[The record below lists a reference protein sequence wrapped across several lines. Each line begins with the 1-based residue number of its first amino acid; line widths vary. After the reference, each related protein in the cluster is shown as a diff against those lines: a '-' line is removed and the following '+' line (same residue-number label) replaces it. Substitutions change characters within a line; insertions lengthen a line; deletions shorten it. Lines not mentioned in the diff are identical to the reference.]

1 MPESVPVAAADEG
14 SVVVGHGL
22 KAVGVGVDGRN
33 QAGVSLEVIFAVAA
47 GERLAIGD
55 KAVTR
60 LKSLQVAGLDFD
72 GNVLESR
79 DLVTRHGVHRAVGRR
94 HGLSLA
100 VNRKD
105 VAIDIN
111 KGLAVGIIRRV
122 NFYALGS
129 FDHVGALIAAAMQAV
144 VKGCTGHHVK
154 SALVGLVAG
163 IELARR
169 SGGPCRL
176 HVFTS
181 PILGPRQASVTVG
194 VLVGRRGRR
203 ILLVIGSLQGII
215 DGSLDGVGRDG
226 GSGDG
231 INACSVRLDDLVRH
245 TSDVLACITVF
256 GFVEIVP
263 ALASQRIVS
272 LIGDLN
278 GGDLVRGDLYGY
290 LDLVAVDVPLVSACS
305 GVLRV
310 GRGRALIRT
319 ICDFGQIVAGRGGC
333 GVVRDGTQAILGA
346 EGLRFLTGGGDRRVV
361 GSFGAGLRCCC
372 CGKSAGRHHRD
383 GHRSDE
389 RTSTGIAAHSVEL
402 AQHSVIVVHRTSFL
416 SIGCWVLLSFPVAPG
431 WTVVMCVAHDR

>member
-1 MPESVPVAAADEG
+1 MGGGVDI
-14 SVVVGHGL
+14 GHEA
-22 KAVGVGVDGRN
+22 AVGCE
-33 QAGVSLEVIFAVAA
+33 LTLAVAA
-47 GERLAIGD
+47 GERLAVGHEG
-55 KAVTR
+55 VG
-60 LKSLQVAGLDFD
+60 LLEGVEVCGLDLD
-72 GNVLESR
+72 GDVLEAC
-79 DLVTRHGVHRAVGRR
+79 DLVVLHLVG
-94 HGLSLA
+94 LA
-100 VNRKD
+100 VDGHLAPVPRD
-105 VAIDIN
+105 GLAIGRGE
-111 KGLAVGIIRRV
+111 GLAVGRPGGQIE
-122 NFYALGS
+122 LGAVLGL
-129 FDHVGALIAAAMQAV
+129 DDGGALVAAAVQAV
-144 VKGCTGHHVK
+144 VGGGAGHHVK
-154 SALVGLVAG
+154 GALVRLAAAVELFGAG
-163 IELARR
+163 GAA
-169 SGGPCRL
+169 GVL
-176 HVFTS
+176 HVFIG
-181 PILGPRQASVTVG
+181 PILGPRQAGVAVG
-194 VLVGRRGRR
+194 VLVGCRGRR

-231 INACSVRLDDLVRH
+231 INACSVRLDDFVRH
-245 TSDVLACITVF
+245 TSDVLAGIAVF

-263 ALASQRIVS
+263 ALASQRIIS

-278 GGDLVRGDLYGY
+278 GDDLTRGDLYGY

-305 GVLRV
+305 GVIRV

-333 GVVRDGTQAILGA
+333 GVVRDGAQAILGA

-389 RTSTGIAAHSVEL
+389 CASAGIAAHGVEL

-416 SIGCWVLLSFPVAPG
+416 SIGRWVLLSFPVAPG